1 MRTALRRLALACL
14 LATGLVVA
22 VAPAADARKVTS
34 RSATGVLPGVDPV
47 GKLKPRER
55 IAKIS
60 ARTAKGAEIEVFF
73 QIYCFDDQLT
83 VHRRSRTLT
92 GTGHVHGKL
101 RRPRGKSLDC
111 STDAAV
117 RVRSRPAPPAGERLE
132 PIRLIAVIRAF
143 RR

>member
-1 MRTALRRLALACL
+1 MSSAPRHLGLACL
-14 LATGLVVA
+14 CAASALLA

-47 GKLKPRER
+47 GKLKPGER
-55 IAKIS
+55 VVKID
-60 ARTAKGAEIEVFF
+60 ARSVKGSEIEVFL

-92 GTGHVHGKL
+92 GTGRVRGKL
-101 RRPRGKSLDC
+101 RRPPGKGLDC

-117 RVRSRPAPPAGERLE
+117 RVRSRPAPASGQRLE
-132 PIRLIAVIRAF
+132 PIRITAVIRAF
-143 RR
+143 KR